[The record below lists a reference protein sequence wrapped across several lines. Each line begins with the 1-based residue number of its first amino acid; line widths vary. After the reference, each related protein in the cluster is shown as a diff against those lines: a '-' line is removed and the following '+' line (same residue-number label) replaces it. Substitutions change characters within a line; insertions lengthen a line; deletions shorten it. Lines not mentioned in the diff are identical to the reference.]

1 MVVYIYIYIMHLYTY
16 KFHCTENN
24 GRNIHAHKVSNKRK
38 INCDNKN
45 VSKKCFKRNFKEKGE
60 GV

>member
-1 MVVYIYIYIMHLYTY
+1 MHLYTY